1 MYRFECWSSGLEA
14 SLGSLHIYG
23 AQQLFIVL
31 ALIPSTIALMIATK
45 LELQGI
51 VDFQLVYNYKWVRQK
66 KNYETSIEILIS
78 VKFSKCNAKN
88 CFTWYKVLH
97 TFKWKISWA
106 KVTFA
111 PILKIL
117 FQFISIIGGYGVL
130 P

>member
-66 KNYETSIEILIS
+66 KNYETSIEEHTSYL
-78 VKFSKCNAKN
+78 SKPSQPLVVLKKN
-88 CFTWYKVLH
+88 
-97 TFKWKISWA
+97 
-106 KVTFA
+106 
-111 PILKIL
+111 
-117 FQFISIIGGYGVL
+117 
-130 P
+130 